1 LKTASRKLRIAI
13 TSDQDGDHVMILSI
27 KRLFSMRRGSTR
39 ATRLSRPIGRDI
51 EEARCTEA
59 ALRVLTLVGLVVL
72 PISVQA
78 SALEC
83 PEVGRGAVPA
93 LIGDTRI
100 NRMTT
105 GNNADLSAEI
115 GGLIGRLRAENP
127 RVSETDIANILI
139 AAYCPVVAQKV
150 ASPAEKWQ
158 LMRQFDRVL
167 MQQLAA
173 TATPPGSLIIA
184 NIPLPPAVYENL
196 SGQAAAQG
204 QTPTDFM
211 AAILTRAGRP

>member
-1 LKTASRKLRIAI
+1 
-13 TSDQDGDHVMILSI
+13 MILSI
-27 KRLFSMRRGSTR
+27 KRLLSKNRCSRRTTQFS
-39 ATRLSRPIGRDI
+39 RLIGRDV
-51 EEARCTEA
+51 EEARGTEA

-93 LIGDTRI
+93 LIGDAQI
-100 NRMTT
+100 KRMTT
-105 GNNADLSAEI
+105 GNDADLAAEI
-115 GGLIGRLRAENP
+115 SGLIGRLRAENP
-127 RVSETDIANILI
+127 TASEGEIANTLI
-139 AAYCPVVAQKV
+139 AAYCPVVARKAD

-173 TATPPGSLIIA
+173 SAMPLGSLIIA
-184 NIPLPPAVYENL
+184 NVPLPPAIYQNL
-196 SGQAAAQG
+196 SGQAEAHG
-204 QTPTDFM
+204 QTAADFM
-211 AAILTRAGRP
+211 AAILTRAAAQ